1 MIWEVYA
8 GASRLAEVAESLGC
22 QVESFGYEN
31 GWDFD
36 LESHTSQLLAKL
48 DDDMPDE
55 VWLAPRC
62 DLWSKMMNINATT
75 PEKYFELQRQRQIH
89 HDTHLHFCRTIFVRQ
104 VRHGQHA
111 HLEQS
116 QGACSWHTPAL
127 SSLPGQ
133 ASLLTSAPVEL
144 DAKIKIIPGSWFE

>member
-75 PEKYFELQRQRQIH
+75 PEK
-89 HDTHLHFCRTIFVRQ
+89 
-104 VRHGQHA
+104 
-111 HLEQS
+111 
-116 QGACSWHTPAL
+116 
-127 SSLPGQ
+127 
-133 ASLLTSAPVEL
+133 
-144 DAKIKIIPGSWFE
+144 

>member
-1 MIWEVYA
+1 LIWEVYA

-22 QVESFGYEN
+22 QVESFDYEN

-36 LESHTSQLLAKL
+36 LESHRSQLLAKL

-75 PEKYFELQRQRQIH
+75 AEK
-89 HDTHLHFCRTIFVRQ
+89 
-104 VRHGQHA
+104 
-111 HLEQS
+111 
-116 QGACSWHTPAL
+116 
-127 SSLPGQ
+127 
-133 ASLLTSAPVEL
+133 
-144 DAKIKIIPGSWFE
+144 